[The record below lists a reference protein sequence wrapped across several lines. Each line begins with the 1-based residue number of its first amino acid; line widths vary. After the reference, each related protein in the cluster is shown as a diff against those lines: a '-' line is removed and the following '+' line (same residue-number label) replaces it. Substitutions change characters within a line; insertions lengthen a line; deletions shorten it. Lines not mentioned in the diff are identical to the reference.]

1 MKDARIRI
9 PRSALAVLV
18 AVVALTGLLF
28 SPARDAITGLVPVA
42 TADPAL
48 LASQRA
54 AAEAGI
60 ERAHRTA
67 AAQVKR
73 IRGFNLAITQ
83 AQADVIE
90 RKGYDDLAAT
100 RRAAVIS
107 IAQAFKMSQADL
119 VAYVPA
125 AEARMAGLGEGAVT
139 TVLAPGL
146 YEIVRLA
153 GDRLVKIAE
162 ATSTELTGPPRPSP
176 SATPR

>member
-1 MKDARIRI
+1 MRDARIRI
-9 PRSALAVLV
+9 PVPALAAVVVILALAVLLV
-18 AVVALTGLLF
+18 
-28 SPARDAITGLVPVA
+28 SPARDTLVGLVPVA
-42 TADPAL
+42 TADPAML
-48 LASQRA
+48 STQRG
-54 AAEAGI
+54 AAEAGL

-67 AAQVKR
+67 VAQVKR

-90 RKGYDDLAAT
+90 RKAYEDLAAT

-107 IAQAFKMSQADL
+107 IAQAFKMSQAEL

-125 AEARMAGLGEGAVT
+125 AEVRMAQVGEGPVT

-162 ATSTELTGPPRPSP
+162 AASTELTGPPRPSP